1 MNKLY
6 MALNWKLWVFFF
18 PNSLLCVSKFLRER
32 KWDSHFSR
40 MVTYPSAPLPRK
52 VVSWWQADQIAG
64 SPTGTSENGEM
75 VIPQSEQDADNQ
87 KEGKKWHS

>member
-1 MNKLY
+1 
-6 MALNWKLWVFFF
+6 
-18 PNSLLCVSKFLRER
+18 
-32 KWDSHFSR
+32 